1 GRGLAFTNSPHQ
13 QHHLGWPQL
22 FGRKEGATVDG
33 VNALTGAAPVHG
45 YVATPG
51 AAKHPRVGD
60 TGATLGTAYPL
71 RMKVF
76 PQPHLTHFIVQQ
88 PNNRKIHALN
98 DAIRTALGLDMS
110 HAAFAGSGVDNGFGT
125 FTITNS
131 TISGNTASFIGGIGG
146 GVRNNYG
153 TGTVTNSIISGNA
166 GRYAGGV
173 DNSYYPS
180 ILSVTNSTISGN
192 TAR

>member
-22 FGRKEGATVDG
+22 FALKEGATVDG

-110 HAAFAGSGVDNGFGT
+110 QVSLSCDQCLK
-125 FTITNS
+125 
-131 TISGNTASFIGGIGG
+131 
-146 GVRNNYG
+146 G
-153 TGTVTNSIISGNA
+153 TGAPCRSRSAYNWVP
-166 GRYAGGV
+166 R
-173 DNSYYPS
+173 
-180 ILSVTNSTISGN
+180 SVLGCWWPAQKSCESPCGAPPPT
-192 TAR
+192 